1 MFKKIYATVTAILAV
16 TVAGCAG
23 AYSGDDLKSLFADV
37 EINNITSERAVD
49 NGVIR
54 LMGFMVSRPGG
65 EGTAAMA
72 HGLRL
77 SLKFHVGDADAEH
90 GVPVTAVLEEMAADG
105 GEAFVVDGI
114 GFLKDNRLKVYQGCL
129 SGKPDTRPG
138 TMSYPVAGAAVEGLN
153 IVTIDSEE
161 KRVEMF
167 SADVSNIAHFITT
180 LHYQDNDYYAELY
193 DEQSYLRILTSTPTS
208 TYEGSDG
215 TEAQLQMFRAP
226 KNPIGVES
234 IVYGKLSIGVEVS
247 GMKDVYLLDD
257 SYMLYGALNG
267 RHEFDL
273 TARIEGYGTA
283 KAHVKWSKE
292 RLLLTDFSFRYYKIK
307 EMEMPLVECMVYDN
321 AEINEGISE
330 LEDESL
336 YTEGAGVRQRRI
348 YPETDTYEAA
358 EITLRPQGGNRY
370 DVTNLM
376 DGNAATAWAVGA
388 GEYAAY
394 ARVNKGEPRSLCIY
408 TRNVDDGPI
417 RTIRMRNGYCKSHAA
432 WENNARVKRMIVKGY
447 PANGDSETILY
458 DGIVEDTDQ
467 WQTIDLDNTAFYDY
481 YYIFFTEMYPGS
493 KYQDLCIS
501 EMEFWGE

>member
-37 EINNITSERAVD
+37 EINNITSEKAVD

-65 EGTAAMA
+65 EGTSAMA

-77 SLKFHVGDADAEH
+77 SLKFHAGDADVEH
-90 GVPVTAVLEEMAADG
+90 GVPVTAVLEEMAGDG
-105 GEAFVVDGI
+105 NEGFVVDGI

-138 TMSYPVAGAAVEGLN
+138 TMSYPVAGAALEGLN

-215 TEAQLQMFRAP
+215 MEAQLQMFRAP
-226 KNPIGVES
+226 KNPIGVEG
-234 IVYGKLSIGVEVS
+234 IAYGKLSIGVEGS
-247 GMKDVYLLDD
+247 DMKDVYLLEN
-257 SYMLYGALNG
+257 SEMLYRALNC

-273 TARIEGYGTA
+273 NARMVFESSGYA

-292 RLLLTDFSFRYYKIK
+292 RLLLTDYSFRYYKIK

-336 YTEGAGVRQRRI
+336 YTEGAVVRQR
-348 YPETDTYEAA
+348 
-358 EITLRPQGGNRY
+358 
-370 DVTNLM
+370 
-376 DGNAATAWAVGA
+376 
-388 GEYAAY
+388 
-394 ARVNKGEPRSLCIY
+394 
-408 TRNVDDGPI
+408 
-417 RTIRMRNGYCKSHAA
+417 
-432 WENNARVKRMIVKGY
+432 
-447 PANGDSETILY
+447 
-458 DGIVEDTDQ
+458 
-467 WQTIDLDNTAFYDY
+467 
-481 YYIFFTEMYPGS
+481 
-493 KYQDLCIS
+493 
-501 EMEFWGE
+501 